1 MDSTAVPPS
10 SKTLVLGLGNAM
22 LSDLGVGIEVIHRLR
37 RQRPRPEGIDLVRA
51 GLVNV
56 SLGELIGVYD
66 RLIVVEARPIGGEP
80 GRIVEFQGP
89 RMDDFLRHQTGDD
102 AMLADLLGLLDA
114 AGRVPARRALLVMQ
128 PASAQVGHGL
138 SRPVAAALPEMLER
152 ILTRARG
159 WRGGGSARHPSPGA
173 FHGALGW

>member
-1 MDSTAVPPS
+1 MDPTAVTPS
-10 SKTLVLGLGNAM
+10 NKTLVLGLGNAM

-37 RQRPRPEGIDLVRA
+37 RQRPRAEGIDLVRA

-56 SLGELIGVYD
+56 SLGELIRVYD

-89 RMDDFLRHQTGDD
+89 RMDEFLRHQTGDD
-102 AMLADLLGLLDA
+102 AMLADLLGLLEA
-114 AGRVPARRALLVMQ
+114 AGSLPSRRALLVMQ

-138 SRPVAAALPEMLER
+138 SRPVAATLPELVER
-152 ILTRARG
+152 IQARARA
-159 WRGGGSARHPSPGA
+159 WRGGGSAKHPRAGTL
-173 FHGALGW
+173 HGALGW